1 MDMKKILQ
9 AMDGVS
15 TKPVEGS
22 NDMKKFLSVMTE
34 GSTPHK
40 VALPVQMAM
49 QHYQKETKPVV
60 KKESV
65 IGKYFEQV
73 EEAALQKQAH
83 RKQLIQQYAHKVSQR
98 VLEGRYG
105 NYDAYQRDYDSSIS
119 GFGRQRREIDDEA
132 NLMYIYRDGRLK
144 QRMISNHEERS
155 AHAEG
160 FRDSQEKALKI
171 HGIIRSKFDPKKWV
185 QKQGTQWIQVFP
197 FGKPDE
203 INKEQ

>member
-9 AMDGVS
+9 AIDSVS
-15 TKPVEGS
+15 TKPVEDS
-22 NDMKKFLSVMTE
+22 SVLTE
-34 GSTPHK
+34 GSNPHK

-49 QHYQKETKPVV
+49 QQYQKPAI
-60 KKESV
+60 KKENV
-65 IGKYFEQV
+65 VRKYFEQV
-73 EEAALQKQAH
+73 QEETLQQQTE
-83 RKQLIQQYAHKVSQR
+83 RKQLIQQYAQKISQR
-98 VLEGRYG
+98 VLENRRYG
-105 NYDAYQRDYDSSIS
+105 SYDAYQRDYDSSIS
-119 GFGRQRREIDDEA
+119 GFGRGRRDIDDEA

-197 FGKPDE
+197 FGKTDE